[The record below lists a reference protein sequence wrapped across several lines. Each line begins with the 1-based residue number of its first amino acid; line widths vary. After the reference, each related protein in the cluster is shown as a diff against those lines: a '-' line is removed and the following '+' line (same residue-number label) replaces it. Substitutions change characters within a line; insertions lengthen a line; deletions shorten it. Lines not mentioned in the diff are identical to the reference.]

1 MKMASIWK
9 TDKSDDPTALNT
21 WLGTLVTTIEVN
33 FPLSA
38 VFVTTGVPPQ
48 RILDWLAINTTDR
61 VSVQHL
67 DDGRGVIVVGNK
79 HDASRLKTE
88 FADHLDFGVISTS
101 SPPERIRDFIKNAG
115 KKPL

>member
-1 MKMASIWK
+1 MASIWK
-9 TDKSDDPTALNT
+9 AEKSDTPAALNT

-48 RILDWLAINTTDR
+48 RILDWLAMNTTGQ

-67 DDGRGVIVVGNK
+67 DDGRGVIAVGNK
-79 HDASRLKTE
+79 HDACGLRAE
-88 FADHLDFGVISTS
+88 FANHLDFGVVSTS
-101 SPPERIRDFIKNAG
+101 SSPEKVRDFVKNLG
-115 KKPL
+115 RKKL